1 MIDIQIKLF
10 KRVEELFFRLG
21 IRNLTMDDV
30 ARELGM
36 SKKTLYLH
44 VENKEDLVRKVFLMG
59 IEAEKMEQQNIHEK
73 STDAIHEMLGI
84 AHYVMAQVQ
93 QVKPSLLF
101 DLQRYYPE
109 SWELMHDFQTKT
121 VKIWIKANVER
132 GINEGFY
139 RADLNAEIVAS
150 LYVSASG
157 NMCNERFFP
166 LGQIAFRDLIRHFML
181 YHLRGVLSENG
192 HRVLEKRLELNPL

>member
-1 MIDIQIKLF
+1 MTDVQFKLF

-44 VENKEDLVRKVFLMG
+44 VENKEDLVRKVILMG
-59 IEAEKMEQQNIHEK
+59 IEADKMEQQKIHEISK
-73 STDAIHEMLGI
+73 DAIDEMLGI
-84 AHYVMAQVQ
+84 ARYIMDQVQ

-101 DLQRYYPE
+101 ELQRYYPE
-109 SWELMHDFQTKT
+109 AWALMDDFHTKAI
-121 VKIWIKANVER
+121 KNWIKANLER
-132 GINEGFY
+132 GLFEGHY
-139 RADLNAEIVAS
+139 RTDLNPEIIAS
-150 LYVSASG
+150 LYVSASS

-166 LGQIAFRDLIRHFML
+166 LGKIAFQEIIRQFML
-181 YHLRGVLSENG
+181 YHLHGILSENG
-192 HRVLEKRLELNPL
+192 HRALEKQLALEPL